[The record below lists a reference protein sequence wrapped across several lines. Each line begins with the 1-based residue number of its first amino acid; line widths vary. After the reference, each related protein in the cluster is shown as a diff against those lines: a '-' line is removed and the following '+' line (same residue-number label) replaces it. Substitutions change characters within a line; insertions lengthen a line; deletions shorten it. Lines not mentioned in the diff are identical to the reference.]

1 MELINITNNNEIILK
16 LFKDNFT
23 TNEEQLFIQ
32 NFQMYLEYGDD
43 NTIFPIDFDI
53 VWEWCGFNKKG
64 DAKKLLLK
72 YFKKN
77 INYKILLR
85 QLPKQD
91 FTYENN
97 NKHGGNNKET
107 IMLNVDTFKKFC
119 LKSSTQKADEIHEY
133 YIKMEKLINKYF
145 KDNFINTQKMLNEKD
160 KKYLELEIKSCNDKE
175 IARHN
180 TLVKVYNNKSLIYLI
195 KMKSNE
201 DGSFLLKIGWSDN
214 LQSRVNHIK
223 NEFNLD
229 IIVLDVFECELNK
242 KFEKALHHHS
252 FISPLQY
259 KEIINNNKK
268 SQECFLIK
276 DINVY
281 DKIIII
287 CNREKI
293 KYLGRDKELFKL
305 EVDVKK
311 IELLNK
317 YYEKYDKDE
326 NLKLIKYISD
336 IFNNPNELS
345 ENIEKKYKNEI
356 VINDEELITKNK
368 ESIINKKEL
377 PVQSHLSQGPIVQ
390 VYDGEDTT
398 KLLHVFD
405 NIMECTRNIKDTSF
419 SAIKT
424 AAKYKQ
430 LYRGYRWYFLNRKTE
445 KDIYS
450 VKDIGKTLIIQ
461 EKVEDYIALLNI
473 EKTEVIQI
481 FSKQNEIIKILSCS
495 ASLINSA
502 IKYGNII
509 KGHYIEYFSKLDDN
523 IKNNY
528 LLNNK
533 LPEKIPLN
541 SIIVQKIDKDTNEI
555 LEISYSMEDACKKF
569 KISSKSFKK
578 YSKNNEV
585 YNGFKW
591 KII

>member
-43 NTIFPIDFDI
+43 DTIFPIDFDI
-53 VWEWCGFNKKG
+53 VWKWCGFNKKS

-72 YFKKN
+72 HFKEN
-77 INYKILLR
+77 INYQILLR
-85 QLPKQD
+85 QLPEQD
-91 FTYENN
+91 LNYENN
-97 NKHGGNNKET
+97 NKHGGNNKES
-107 IMLNVDTFKKFC
+107 IMLNIDTFKEFC
-119 LKSSTQKADEIHEY
+119 MKASTSKSKEIRCY

-229 IIVLDVFECELNK
+229 IIVLDVIECELNK

-281 DKIIII
+281 DKINII
-287 CNREKI
+287 CNKEKI

-345 ENIEKKYKNEI
+345 EDIEKKYHNNINEI
-356 VINDEELITKNK
+356 IENSTKEEVKNN
-368 ESIINKKEL
+368 EKEL
-377 PVQSHLSQGPIVQ
+377 SVQAHLSQGPIVQ

-398 KLLHVFD
+398 KLLYVFD

-419 SAIKT
+419 SAIKN
-424 AAKYKQ
+424 AAKNKH
-430 LYRGYRWYFLNRKTE
+430 LYRGYRWHFLNRRIE

-450 VKDIGKTLIIQ
+450 VKDIGNTSIIQ
-461 EKVEDYIALLNI
+461 EKVDDHIALLNI
-473 EKTEVIQI
+473 EKTEVIQV
-481 FSKQNEIIKILSCS
+481 FTKQNEIIKKLSCS
-495 ASLINSA
+495 ASLINTA

-523 IKNNY
+523 IKDNY

-569 KISSKSFKK
+569 KISSKSLKK